1 MSGLLPLLDAR
12 ELVAPF
18 SGHEAETAA
27 GELAG
32 LSRLTVY
39 PRSIVAKD
47 GRVYFIAR
55 RGAEKLL
62 CILSRQDSGGFRG
75 ETADAAHGA
84 RIKLCARDRANAS
97 ALAAALPYLN
107 PQCLGLCRCIG
118 MGDRL
123 GLATPGHIRAV
134 RGSGV
139 RPVFAQQSIR
149 EMTRT
154 RRTAEQVMEDA
165 LWGVFEEGFRDGF
178 GADADHLKSTAD
190 LDVTLAAG
198 FRMFTI
204 DPGDHVDNAAGR
216 ESVEVLAGKLQGIPW
231 AELETTEADC
241 RRAFLGQV
249 HFVGSDMSLSFDE
262 ATLLRAVVKYGR
274 AVAHTRRMHR
284 HLAQAASGRP
294 FELEM
299 SVDETDS
306 PTTPHEHYYVAH
318 ELKRLGVPVVSLAPR
333 FIGAFEKGID
343 YKGDLR
349 AFEAAFVQHVKI
361 ARHLGPYKISIHS
374 GSDKFS
380 IYEPMR
386 RAIRR
391 SGAGLHLKTA
401 GTTWLEELIG
411 LAEAGSASLALA
423 KEIYAEAFAQ
433 RDDLC
438 APYAAVID
446 IDPSRLP
453 DPRDVARWTAE
464 QYSGALRHDQGN
476 PLFNPNVRQ
485 LLHVGYKVAAHMG
498 DRYTKMLDACEE
510 SISRNVT
517 ENLFARHIEPLFLRA

>member
-1 MSGLLPLLDAR
+1 MSGLLPMLEAR
-12 ELVAPF
+12 ELVAPL

-32 LSRLTVY
+32 ISRLMIY

-47 GRVYFIAR
+47 GRVYFIGR

-62 CILSRQDSGGFRG
+62 CILSRQDSAGFRG
-75 ETADAAHGA
+75 ETADAAQGC
-84 RIKLCARDRANAS
+84 KLTLCARDTANAS

-107 PQCLGLCRCIG
+107 PQCLGVCRSIG

-139 RPVFAQQSIR
+139 RPVLAQQSIR

-154 RRTAEQVMEDA
+154 GRTAGQVMEDA

-204 DPGDHVDNAAGR
+204 DPGEYVDNAAGQ
-216 ESVEVLAGKLQGIPW
+216 ESIAVLADKLKEIPW
-231 AELETTEADC
+231 ADLETTEADC
-241 RRAFLGQV
+241 RKAFLGPP
-249 HFVGSDMSLSFDE
+249 HRVGYDLDLAFDE
-262 ATLLRAVVKYGR
+262 ETLLRAVVKYGR
-274 AVAHTRRMHR
+274 AVVHAKRMHR
-284 HLAQAASGRP
+284 HLALAAAGRP

-306 PTTPHEHYYVAH
+306 PTTPHEHYYIAH

-349 AFEAAFVQHVKI
+349 AFEAAFAQHVKI
-361 ARHLGPYKISIHS
+361 ARHVGPYKISLHS
-374 GSDKFS
+374 GSDKFL
-380 IYEPMR
+380 IYPIAAKHAREL
-386 RAIRR
+386 I
-391 SGAGLHLKTA
+391 HVKTA
-401 GTTWLEELIG
+401 GTSYLEAVRTVAEVQPDLFREILAFALERYG
-411 LAEAGSASLALA
+411 EDKASYHVSANPAAVPAPDHLPDRQLASVLSSNDGRQVLHVTYGSVLTVKDSAGNYRFRDRLLKALASNEDVHYEIVARHLRRHVEPFAEA
-423 KEIYAEAFAQ
+423 
-433 RDDLC
+433 R
-438 APYAAVID
+438 
-446 IDPSRLP
+446 
-453 DPRDVARWTAE
+453 
-464 QYSGALRHDQGN
+464 
-476 PLFNPNVRQ
+476 
-485 LLHVGYKVAAHMG
+485 
-498 DRYTKMLDACEE
+498 
-510 SISRNVT
+510 
-517 ENLFARHIEPLFLRA
+517 

>member
-1 MSGLLPLLDAR
+1 MSALLPLLDAR
-12 ELVAPF
+12 ELAAPF

-32 LSRLTVY
+32 ISRLTVY
-39 PRSIVAKD
+39 PRSIVARD
-47 GRVYFIAR
+47 GRVYFVGR
-55 RGAEKLL
+55 RGAAKLL
-62 CILSRQDSGGFRG
+62 CILSRQDAGGFRG
-75 ETADAAHGA
+75 ETADTAHGA
-84 RIKLCARDRANAS
+84 RLKLCVRDRANAS

-154 RRTAEQVMEDA
+154 QRTAEQVMEDA

-190 LDVTLAAG
+190 IDVTLAAG

-216 ESVEVLAGKLQGIPW
+216 ESAEVLAGKLKGIPW
-231 AELETTEADC
+231 TDLETTEADC
-241 RRAFLGQV
+241 RRAFLGRA
-249 HFVGSDMSLSFDE
+249 HRVGPDMDLSFDE
-262 ATLLRAVVKYGR
+262 ETLLRAVVKYGR

-284 HLAQAASGRP
+284 HLAQAASGRQT
-294 FELEM
+294 ELEM

-343 YKGDLR
+343 YKGDLS
-349 AFEAAFVQHVKI
+349 AFETAFAQHVKI

-380 IYEPMR
+380 IYPIAAKHAREL
-386 RAIRR
+386 I
-391 SGAGLHLKTA
+391 HLKTA
-401 GTTWLEELIG
+401 GTSYLEALRAIAGVQPDLFREILAFALERYG
-411 LAEAGSASLALA
+411 EDKASYHVSANPAAVPAPDQLPDRQLASVLSGNDGRQVLHVTFGSVLTVKDPAGNYRFRDRLLNALASNEDVHYETVARHMRRHVEPFAEA
-423 KEIYAEAFAQ
+423 
-433 RDDLC
+433 R
-438 APYAAVID
+438 
-446 IDPSRLP
+446 
-453 DPRDVARWTAE
+453 
-464 QYSGALRHDQGN
+464 
-476 PLFNPNVRQ
+476 
-485 LLHVGYKVAAHMG
+485 
-498 DRYTKMLDACEE
+498 
-510 SISRNVT
+510 
-517 ENLFARHIEPLFLRA
+517 

>member
-39 PRSIVAKD
+39 PRSIVAQD

-241 RRAFLGQV
+241 RRAFLGQA
-249 HFVGSDMSLSFDE
+249 HYVGSDMSLSFDE

-284 HLAQAASGRP
+284 HLAQTASGRP

-380 IYEPMR
+380 IYPIAAKHAREL
-386 RAIRR
+386 I
-391 SGAGLHLKTA
+391 HLKTA
-401 GTTWLEELIG
+401 GTSYLE
-411 LAEAGSASLALA
+411 ALRTIA
-423 KEIYAEAFAQ
+423 AVQPDLFREILAFALD
-433 RDDLC
+433 RYGEDKASYHVSAD
-438 APYAAVID
+438 PAAV
-446 IDPSRLP
+446 PAPERLP
-453 DPRDVARWTAE
+453 DRQLASVLSGNDGRQVLHVTFGSVLTVKDSAGNYRFRDRLLKALASNEDVHYETVARHMRRHVEPFAE
-464 QYSGALRHDQGN
+464 
-476 PLFNPNVRQ
+476 
-485 LLHVGYKVAAHMG
+485 
-498 DRYTKMLDACEE
+498 
-510 SISRNVT
+510 
-517 ENLFARHIEPLFLRA
+517 AR

>member
-1 MSGLLPLLDAR
+1 MSGLIPLLDAR
-12 ELVAPF
+12 ELVAL

-27 GELAG
+27 GELAA
-32 LSRLTVY
+32 LSQLTVY

-47 GRVYFIAR
+47 GRVYFLGR

-62 CILSRQDSGGFRG
+62 CILSRQGSAGFHG
-75 ETADAAHGA
+75 ETADTAQGA
-84 RIKLCARDRANAS
+84 RITLCARDHANAS

-107 PQCLGLCRCIG
+107 PQCLGLGRSIG

-139 RPVFAQQSIR
+139 RAVLAQQSIR

-154 RRTAEQVMEDA
+154 GRSAVQVMDDA
-165 LWGVFEEGFRDGF
+165 LWGVFEEGFREGF

-190 LDVTLAAG
+190 LDVTVAAG

-204 DPGDHVDNAAGR
+204 DPGDHVDNAAGQER
-216 ESVEVLAGKLQGIPW
+216 AEALVGKLKAIPW
-231 AELETTEADC
+231 ADLETTEADC
-241 RRAFLGQV
+241 RKAFLGV
-249 HFVGSDMSLSFDE
+249 AHRVGYDVELPFDE
-262 ATLLRAVVKYGR
+262 ETLLRAVVKYGR
-274 AVAHTRRMHR
+274 AVAHTKRMHR

-374 GSDKFS
+374 GSDKFA
-380 IYEPMR
+380 IYPIAAKHAR
-386 RAIRR
+386 DLI
-391 SGAGLHLKTA
+391 HVKTA
-401 GTTWLEELIG
+401 GTSYLEAIRT
-411 LAEAGSASLALA
+411 LAEVAPDLFREILAFALEHYQEDKASYHVSAHPEAVPTAEKLADRQLSTVLSSNDGRQVLHVTYGSVLTAKDSAGNYRFRDRLLQALA
-423 KEIYAEAFAQ
+423 SNEDVHYEIVARHLRRHVEPFAEA
-433 RDDLC
+433 R
-438 APYAAVID
+438 
-446 IDPSRLP
+446 
-453 DPRDVARWTAE
+453 
-464 QYSGALRHDQGN
+464 
-476 PLFNPNVRQ
+476 
-485 LLHVGYKVAAHMG
+485 
-498 DRYTKMLDACEE
+498 
-510 SISRNVT
+510 
-517 ENLFARHIEPLFLRA
+517 